1 MEFLY
6 ALQKIANP
14 ILDAIM
20 LLITHLGEET
30 VFLIIAMVLLWCV
43 DKYNGFYMLTVGF
56 LGTQINTLLK
66 VSFRIERPWV
76 KDPNFHPVESAIPE
90 ATGYSFPSGHT
101 QSSVGNFGSIA
112 RFTKSKWM
120 RIVCIVL
127 CMLVPFSRMYLGVH
141 TPMDV
146 AVSFVIA
153 LILVFVFYPIVEKGR
168 NNVKVMRILFAVMLL
183 WSVGTVVFM
192 HLYPFP
198 SDVANS
204 AEIWS
209 GYKNAYKLLGAISG
223 LWLVFE
229 IERKYINFCT
239 KAPWYAQVLKVV
251 LGLGLTLAI
260 KEICYAVFGLFLP
273 ELWYRFAA
281 YFCMVLFA
289 GAVWPL
295 TFKFFAKMGCKKC
308 SK

>member
-14 ILDAIM
+14 VLDKIM
-20 LLITHLGEET
+20 LAITFFGEET

-66 VSFRIERPWV
+66 VTFRIERPW
-76 KDPNFHPVESAIPE
+76 KLDPNFKPVEAAIPE

-101 QSSVGNFGSIA
+101 QSSVGNFGAIS
-112 RFTKSKWM
+112 RFTKKNWI
-120 RIVCIVL
+120 RIASIIL
-127 CMLVPFSRMYLGVH
+127 CVLVPFSRMYLGVH
-141 TPMDV
+141 TPKDV
-146 AVSFVIA
+146 AVSLIIA
-153 LILVFVFYPIVEKGR
+153 LVLVFVFYPIVEKGR
-168 NNVKVMRILFAVMLL
+168 SDVRVMRVLFAAMLL
-183 WSVGTVVFM
+183 WSIGTVIFM
-192 HLYPFP
+192 HVYPFP
-198 SDVANS
+198 KEVVGTP
-204 AEIWS
+204 EIIS
-209 GYKNAYKLLGAISG
+209 GYKNAYKLLGAMSG

-251 LGLGLTLAI
+251 LGLGLTLAV
-260 KEICYAVFGLFLP
+260 KEIVYAVFGLFLP
-273 ELWYRFAA
+273 EMWYRFLA
-281 YFCMVLFA
+281 YFLMVIFA

-295 TFKFFAKMGCKKC
+295 TFKLFVKLGCKKC
-308 SK
+308 RE

>member
-14 ILDAIM
+14 ILDATM
-20 LLITHLGEET
+20 SLITHLGEET

-101 QSSVGNFGSIA
+101 QSSVGSFGSIA

-198 SDVANS
+198 SDVAKS

-229 IERKYINFCT
+229 IERKHINFCT